1 MNKLLFI
8 STLIFIFFV
17 AACKSSDQKNQNDDD
32 QPQEK
37 MELVRKL
44 LIENYD
50 FAVKE
55 NKKFIPYNKAIYH
68 RGDEVFM
75 VLKNVGQFARGTDSL
90 NHAEMKLEIFDAIG
104 QRVSIR
110 ENLFGL
116 RGHADFKDNILKQ
129 PYASYETD
137 NNDKIGKY
145 NFKITVYDLISK
157 DSTSVNDEFYIE

>member
-1 MNKLLFI
+1 MNKILII
-8 STLIFIFFV
+8 SVIIYGLTAIG
-17 AACKSSDQKNQNDDD
+17 CKSKQNDNNDSDKD
-32 QPQEK
+32 QNK
-37 MELVRKL
+37 KELVRKL
-44 LIENYD
+44 IIEDYD

-75 VLKNVGQFARGTDSL
+75 VLKNVGLFARGKDSL

-110 ENLFGL
+110 ENLFGS
-116 RGHADFKDNILKQ
+116 RGHANFNDNLLKQ

-137 NNDKIGKY
+137 NKDKIGKY

-157 DSTSVNDEFYIE
+157 DSTSVSDEFYIE